1 MKNKT
6 ACWVFFAKKD
16 IALAEVIKDNPE
28 FTGEIAFHCQQG
40 IEKYFKA
47 YLAENEKSVAKI
59 HNLLKLYAEVKIIKD
74 WGLEENLLDEIS
86 KIYTESR
93 YPEDIGIKPDGLLP
107 STDEAKRYLEF
118 AQKIKSIFESLVE
131 EDSTK

>member
-6 ACWVFFAKKD
+6 AGWVFFAKKD
-16 IALAEVIKDNPE
+16 IALAETIIDNPE
-28 FTGEIAFHCQQG
+28 FTGEIAFHCQQA

-47 YLAENEKSVAKI
+47 YLAEHEKPVAKI
-59 HNLLKLYAEVKIIKD
+59 HNLLKLYAEVKSIKD
-74 WGLEENLLDEIS
+74 WNLEENLLDEIS

-107 STDEAKRYLEF
+107 SKEEAKSYLVF
-118 AQKIKSIFESLVE
+118 AQKIEAIFNSLV
-131 EDSTK
+131 K